1 MKAFGMKSLSLAVLG
16 LVGFGMASSAS
27 AVCPY
32 PFNTAGGGAWSL
44 QTTNN
49 ATLAAASPGLELV
62 NPSACKMT
70 AYINAGAGPL
80 ATGAVID
87 QSPTNEASYHFR
99 FYIDT
104 ASLASMP
111 NLATVQV
118 FAANSAVNFPLS
130 GNNQTLALMRLGL
143 VGVGAVNPNLVAV
156 SACNVPASNYRCL
169 GQVALTPGVHWIEG
183 HLTFG
188 AAAITNIWVDKAS
201 ITNDTTPA
209 PDITLGTYDN
219 SEWGGV
225 ETVALGLGGTSP
237 NFRSGFSG
245 PAHTVGFDNFDSR
258 RQTFIGQ

>member
-32 PFNTAGGGAWSL
+32 PFNVAGGGAWSL

-49 ATLAAASPGLELV
+49 ATLAAASPGLDAS
-62 NPSACKMT
+62 NCKMT
-70 AYINAGAGPL
+70 AYINAGSGPL

-87 QSPTNEASYHFR
+87 TSPTAEASYHFR

-104 ASLASMP
+104 TTLGTMA
-111 NLATVQV
+111 NLTSVQV
-118 FAANSAVNFPLS
+118 FAANSAVNFPIT
-130 GNNQTLALMRLGL
+130 GNNQTLALMRIGL
-143 VGVGAVNPNLVAV
+143 AGTGAATNLVAV
-156 SACNVPASNYRCL
+156 SACNNGTNFRCT
-169 GQVALTPGVHWIEG
+169 GSVALSPGVHWIEG

-188 AAAITNIWVDKAS
+188 NPAITNIWVDKAS

-209 PDITLGTYDN
+209 PDITLGNFDN

-237 NFRSGFSG
+237 NFRANLSG
-245 PAHTVGFDNFDSR
+245 PTHTVGFDSFDSR